1 MGTFSCW
8 MLESEEEK
16 MLFYSEE
23 LKNRLGL
30 MIEYKRNE
38 LLKNDKKWC
47 IKRFIESDK
56 LEPICDFKTYQKL
69 SSGTSIKNDDVYD
82 VLIKKLGYS
91 KYEVQVGLELFDQLG
106 TDLVKPIDFMND
118 EAIANVCQNYV
129 MKLEKCQ
136 NGFLVDE
143 LIEVTKL
150 IEVCYMQD
158 KFISEDEYRRMEIL
172 YSFIG
177 NDMKAVFLDLMY
189 QYVGRYICK
198 LEEINQF
205 MAKYHLEARNEK
217 FLKIYVCEWHMFNE
231 HIELS
236 KHGNTALLKEFKAE
250 NNLHRELLMNMSLF
264 NIYDGICNVE
274 YYFYFDEIKRLLS
287 ERDTEISSKIKGKL
301 YSYLGMYFYCN
312 DKFQEAFPCLEH
324 CFLINHEKYR
334 MCYVYCAHMNS
345 FEFIREVKFVDEV
358 VKTETNSGLCY
369 EYYRLK
375 VHGASEETLEK
386 YIVNKIRDKTKPK
399 EFMYDIFY
407 KELIFLVNIT
417 SHYKYLKEWALPI
430 LEK

>member
-1 MGTFSCW
+1 

-118 EAIANVCQNYV
+118 EVIANVCQNYV
-129 MKLEKCQ
+129 MKLEKWQ
-136 NGFLVDE
+136 NSFLVDE
-143 LIEVTKL
+143 LIGVTKL

-158 KFISEDEYRRMEIL
+158 KFISEDEYRRLEIL

-177 NDMKAVFLDLMY
+177 NDMKAIFLDLMY
-189 QYVGRYICK
+189 QYVARFICK
-198 LEEINQF
+198 LEDINKF
-205 MAKYHLEARNEK
+205 MIKYHLDTRNEK
-217 FLKIYVCEWHMFNE
+217 FLRIYVCEWHMFNE
-231 HIELS
+231 RIELS
-236 KHGNTALLKEFKAE
+236 KQGNIQLLKEYKEEA
-250 NNLHRELLMNMSLF
+250 NLHRELLMNLSLF
-264 NIYDGICNVE
+264 NIYDGICNAE
-274 YYFYFDEIKRLLS
+274 YYFYFNEIKRLLC
-287 ERDTEISSKIKGKL
+287 ERDTEISDKVKASL
-301 YSYLGMYFYCN
+301 YYTLGMYFYCN
-312 DKFQEAFPCLEH
+312 DKFIEAFDCLKQSY
-324 CFLINHEKYR
+324 LINPDKYR
-334 MCYVYCAHMNS
+334 VCYVYCNHINTI
-345 FEFIREVKFVDEV
+345 EFIDDIVFVDNL
-358 VKTETNSGLCY
+358 NSNNTMEGVCY
-369 EYYRLK
+369 EYFQLK
-375 VHGASEETLEK
+375 EHGETIEELEK
-386 YIVNKIRDKTKPK
+386 YIVKRISKVIDERDFFYNIFNRELLTLVKKTRH
-399 EFMYDIFY
+399 F
-407 KELIFLVNIT
+407 
-417 SHYKYLKEWALPI
+417 KYLKEWGIPI
-430 LEK
+430 LEKMTH